1 MKKANQNA
9 TTPAGSLQYP
19 ALIEPDTRFN
29 PDGLFKTNIVIPA
42 GEAAD
47 QFEEL
52 LENAKNLAIQFFQ
65 KESGGKKVK
74 INASEPWERDESGNL
89 VVKTKLPARVE
100 TKSGKSWTQRP
111 ALFDSKGQ
119 KIPTEGLRIGSGT
132 RARVA
137 VEIAPYNVPAT
148 GAGISL
154 RLRGVQIIE
163 LREPSG
169 GRAEDFGFGAE
180 ETGFVAE
187 TFDNFEEDRETVP
200 AKESKNKVK
209 AQDF

>member
-1 MKKANQNA
+1 MKKANQNV
-9 TTPAGSLQYP
+9 TSPVGTLQYP
-19 ALIEPDTRFN
+19 SLIEPDTRFN
-29 PDGLFKTNIVIPA
+29 PEGLYKTNIVIPA

-47 QFEEL
+47 DFEEIL
-52 LENAKNLAIQFFQ
+52 ASAKKSALDNMM

-74 INASEPWERDESGNL
+74 VAASEPFERDESGNL
-89 VVKTKLPARVE
+89 VIKTKLPARVE

-111 ALFDSKGQ
+111 ALFDSRGQ
-119 KIPTEGLRIGSGT
+119 KLPTDGIRIGSGT

-137 VEIAPYNVPAT
+137 LEIAPYNVPAT

-163 LREPSG
+163 LREPAA

-187 TFDNFEEDRETVP
+187 TFDNFEDDLKPV
-200 AKESKNKVK
+200 AKGDKKK
-209 AQDF
+209 ATDF

>member
-1 MKKANQNA
+1 MKKANQNV
-9 TTPAGSLQYP
+9 TTPVGTLQYP

-42 GEAAD
+42 GDSAD
-47 QFEEL
+47 EFEEAL
-52 LENAKNLAIQFFQ
+52 TAAKKSAIDLFA

-74 INASEPWERDESGNL
+74 IAAAAPFERDENNNL
-89 VVKTKLPARVE
+89 VVKAKLPARVE

-111 ALFDSKGQ
+111 ALFDSRGQ
-119 KIPTEGLRIGSGT
+119 KIPTDNLRIGSGT

-137 VEIAPYNVPAT
+137 LEIAPYNVPAT

-180 ETGFVAE
+180 EIGFVQE
-187 TFDNFEEDRETVP
+187 SFDNFEDDPKPIRAGTD
-200 AKESKNKVK
+200 KKVK